1 MASYNLES
9 ILDIWDAHFSDVPW
23 VEQSVLVPVNSSL
36 SSRKFQ
42 FVLENTGELPE
53 FELIGGHSCGEPKGV
68 NHHLTVQVVP
78 DGSGVILTLSDDAAP
93 ALSGIRVRQRGA
105 PRNARLVCLQH
116 DDEKHEWLVIY
127 NTFDRAK
134 HLLSTI
140 NPMLSRPYGDELT
153 VLIRALLSREMK
165 RADVLLHTKPRILA
179 DVKGLSRLLAKFA
192 LETTSHGLKRTF
204 RFWTEVELRSYLE
217 EAVDAA
223 SVITELTSTVC
234 LFGGIALGWQ
244 RHGSVLA
251 HDDDVD
257 ILVALERCRYGN
269 IGDAMEVVARSLE
282 DAGWKI
288 KAYFFNHLW
297 VTTRYDE
304 ALTFDVFVGLIEEER
319 VSCYTLPRKGLE
331 AGRVFPAET
340 HLCNGVLVPLP
351 RDLPH
356 YLEVN
361 FGSGWTVPDPNY
373 RPNWD
378 RRRYADVAGDR
389 KYVPMMTRGEVLFE
403 RERLANAEAGR

>member
-1 MASYNLES
+1 MASYNLAP
-9 ILDIWDAHFSDVPW
+9 ILDVWDTRFTDVPW
-23 VEQSVLVPVNSSL
+23 VKQPVLVPVDSSL
-36 SSRKFQ
+36 STRKFQ
-42 FVLENTGELPE
+42 FVLENTSEVPE
-53 FELIGGHSCGEPKGV
+53 FELIGGDSGGSPEVV
-68 NHHLTVQVVP
+68 NHPFTVQMVQ
-78 DGSGVILTLSDDAAP
+78 DGSGVIMTLSGDALP
-93 ALSGIRVRQRGA
+93 GLVGIRVRQRGT
-105 PRNARLVCLQH
+105 PRIARLVCLQY
-116 DDEKHEWLVIY
+116 DDDKREWLVIY
-127 NTFDRAK
+127 NTFDRMK

-140 NPMLSRPYGDELT
+140 ESMLSRPYGDELT
-153 VLIRALLSREMK
+153 VLIRDLLSREIK
-165 RADVLLHTKPRILA
+165 RADVLLHTRPRIRA
-179 DVKGLSRLLAKFA
+179 EVEGLSQLLEKFA
-192 LETTSHGLKRTF
+192 LETTSHGLKKTF
-204 RFWTEVELRSYLE
+204 RFWTEVELRSYLQ
-217 EAVDAA
+217 EAVDATT
-223 SVITELTSTVC
+223 VIMNLTSKVC

-269 IGDAMEVVARSLE
+269 IGDAMEAVATSLKC
-282 DAGWKI
+282 AGWKI

-297 VTTRYDE
+297 VTTRYDD

-331 AGRVFPAET
+331 AGRMFPAET
-340 HLCNGVLVPLP
+340 RLCNGVLVPLP

-361 FGSGWTVPDPNY
+361 FGDGWTVPDPNY

-378 RRRYADVAGDR
+378 RRRYADIAGDR

-403 RERLANAEAGR
+403 RERRANAEARR

>member
-1 MASYNLES
+1 MARYNLES
-9 ILDIWDAHFSDVPW
+9 ILDTWDTHFSDVPW
-23 VEQSVLVPVNSSL
+23 VEQPVLVPVDSSL
-36 SSRKFQ
+36 STRKFQ
-42 FVLENTGELPE
+42 FVLENTGDVPE
-53 FELIGGHSCGEPKGV
+53 FELIGRDSRGSPNVV
-68 NHHLTVQVVP
+68 NHHFTVRAVP
-78 DGSGVILTLSDDAAP
+78 DGFGVILTLSDDALP
-93 ALSGIRVRQRGA
+93 QFSDIRVRQRGT
-105 PRNARLVCLQH
+105 PRNARLVCLQY
-116 DDEKHEWLVIY
+116 DDDKHEWLVIY
-127 NTFDRAK
+127 NTFDRTK

-140 NPMLSRPYGDELT
+140 EPMLSRPYGDELT
-153 VLIRALLSREMK
+153 VLIRALLSREIK
-165 RADVLLHTKPRILA
+165 RADALLHTRPRIRA
-179 DVKGLSRLLAKFA
+179 EMKGLSRLLAKFS

-223 SVITELTSTVC
+223 NAITDLTSTVC

-257 ILVALERCRYGN
+257 ILIALERCRYGN
-269 IGDAMEVVARSLE
+269 IGDAMEAVATSLE

-297 VTTRYDE
+297 VSTRYDD

-340 HLCNGVLVPLP
+340 RLCNGVLVPLP

-378 RRRYADVAGDR
+378 RRRYADIAGDR

-403 RERLANAEAGR
+403 RERRASANAGR